1 MTAIEQHV
9 CTLAFRYDKG
19 LMYNSYILNLAH
31 LAHFHLKKVLSG
43 LGVIMFGFQMKVVF
57 PIDRGSSPR

>member
-31 LAHFHLKKVLSG
+31 FSSKVKFS
-43 LGVIMFGFQMKVVF
+43 VV
-57 PIDRGSSPR
+57 

>member
-19 LMYNSYILNLAH
+19 LMYNCYILNLAH
-31 LAHFHLKKVLSG
+31 FPSKVVLSG
-43 LGVIMFGFQMKVVF
+43 LGVIMFGFQRKVVF